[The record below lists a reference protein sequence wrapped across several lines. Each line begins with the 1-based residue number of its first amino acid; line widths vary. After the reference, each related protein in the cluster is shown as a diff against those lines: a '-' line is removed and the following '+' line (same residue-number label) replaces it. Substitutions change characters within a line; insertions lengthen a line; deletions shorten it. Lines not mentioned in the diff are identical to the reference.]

1 MLGTPFDYQLPKA
14 LRGTILEKIMHS
26 RVHEL
31 IGTKIKLPAVSIEG
45 SLDCAPE
52 VRSFRRALMSRNPAI
67 IAEIKKAS
75 PSAGLI
81 RADFDP
87 IKIAQEYQLAGAS
100 ALSVVTEVQHF
111 QGGLENLACLRW
123 HTKIPL
129 LRKDF
134 IVDPYQI
141 LEARYVGADAVLL
154 IAALLDETA
163 LRHLRGEAERHGMDA
178 LIEVHNEAELQKA
191 LDSGAALIGVN
202 NRDLR
207 TFEVSLDVAMKLARL
222 MPKDVLTVAESGI
235 RTSEDVRR
243 LSDAGYRGFLVGEH
257 LLRSRSP
264 GAALKDLL
272 RA

>member
-1 MLGTPFDYQLPKA
+1 MLETPFDYQLPETLK
-14 LRGTILEKIMHS
+14 GTVLEQIMHS
-26 RVHEL
+26 KVHEL
-31 IGTKIKLPAVSIEG
+31 IGAKLKLPAISIEG

-52 VRSFRRALMSRNPAI
+52 IRSFRKALMSRNPAI

-81 RADFDP
+81 RANFDL
-87 IKIAQEYQLAGAS
+87 IKIAQEYQQAGAA
-100 ALSVVTEVQHF
+100 ALSVITEVHYF

-123 HTKIPL
+123 NTKKPL

-141 LEARYVGADAVLL
+141 LEARRVGADAVLL
-154 IAALLDETA
+154 IAALLDATA

-207 TFEVSLDVAMKLARL
+207 TFEISLDVALKLARL
-222 MPKDVLTVAESGI
+222 MPKDILTVAESGI
-235 RTSEDVRR
+235 RNSEDVRR

-257 LLRSRSP
+257 LMRSPSP
-264 GAALKDLL
+264 GAALKELL
-272 RA
+272 RT